1 MNADHKGD
9 GMVVWAQ
16 VSFQDS
22 EKLLRYQKIFLFF
35 FFFFKGFA
43 SNVFK
48 KLIPLF
54 RQAGEP
60 QWWHIF
66 RDETMKHHWKLFKRE
81 ADEQLLQLQD
91 EIIY

>member
-9 GMVVWAQ
+9 GMVLWAQ

-22 EKLLRYQKIFLFF
+22 EKLLRYQKIFFLLLLL
-35 FFFFKGFA
+35 FKGFA

-60 QWWHIF
+60 Q
-66 RDETMKHHWKLFKRE
+66 
-81 ADEQLLQLQD
+81 
-91 EIIY
+91 

>member
-9 GMVVWAQ
+9 GMVLWAQ
-16 VSFQDS
+16 VPSQES
-22 EKLLRYQKIFLFF
+22 EKLSSYQKIFLFFF

-54 RQAGEP
+54 RQADEP
-60 QWWHIF
+60 Q
-66 RDETMKHHWKLFKRE
+66 
-81 ADEQLLQLQD
+81 
-91 EIIY
+91 